1 MRNLKKKKRIG
12 LRHTYKIVYNN
23 DGFGESNTMV

>member
-1 MRNLKKKKRIG
+1 MRNFQNKKRIG

-23 DGFGESNTMV
+23 DGFGELNTVV